1 MTDIIKSNDAYKKWI
16 TQIKEQYRKRQI
28 KAASSVNREML
39 MFYWELG
46 CNLEIVK
53 AKYDWGSNFYKVIS
67 DDIKRELPD
76 VKSFSPRILLYM
88 HQFYRLYSLE
98 TITPQVVAQMNIFMI
113 PWGIIDLLSTSAR
126 MIEIRQFFM
135 LKRH

>member
-16 TQIKEQYRKRQI
+16 TQIKEQYRKSQI

-46 CNLEIVK
+46 RNLEIVK
-53 AKYDWGSNFYKVIS
+53 AQYDWGSNFYKVIS

-76 VKSFSPRILLYM
+76 VKSFSPRNLLYM

-98 TITPQVVAQMNIFMI
+98 TITPQDGAHHA
-113 PWGIIDLLSTSAR
+113 TSCGANEYFYDPVGASS
-126 MIEIRQFFM
+126 IYYRQVQE
-135 LKRH
+135 